1 MRAFTLAELLVAVAV
16 LVLVAGAALGFFF
29 PSLRDSTRT
38 QVRMDLQRAAVD
50 ASYKL
55 IADLEICTPSGV
67 GLAETMVGLQP
78 VIDITAEV
86 PPAPVYDS
94 KLTLYWWDAPHHT
107 LQRWTGLP
115 TGFVLSSSV
124 PHRCTLDEMKDLVS
138 KASKS
143 TCVCRDV
150 TAFQLSSTAL
160 PPAVGL
166 PLKLHLV
173 VERPAAAGY
182 PPERYQIERTVS
194 LRMAE

>member
-1 MRAFTLAELLVAVAV
+1 MRAVTLSELLVAVAV
-16 LVLVAGAALGFFF
+16 LVLVGGAAMAFFF

-67 GLAETMVGLQP
+67 GLADTMVGLQP
-78 VIDITAEV
+78 VIDVTAEV
-86 PPAPVYDS
+86 PPAPVFDS
-94 KLTLYWWDAPHHT
+94 KLRLYWWDAAQHT
-107 LQRWTGLP
+107 LQRWTGVP
-115 TGFVLSSSV
+115 GFALSTSV
-124 PHRCTLDEMKDLVS
+124 PHRCTTDEMKELVS
-138 KASKS
+138 TASKS

-150 TAFQLSSTAL
+150 ATFQLSSPAL

-173 VERPAAAGY
+173 VERSAAAGY
-182 PPERYQIERTVS
+182 APERYQIERTVS